1 MTVLPPRW
9 FRRVVLAPAVPVLTV
24 LLLTTLPV
32 WLLLAAVASPLL
44 PGPRWRLL
52 RVLWVVVLH
61 LVLESVVLIAL
72 FGTWLGTT
80 LRRLV
85 GLPPAAGVEQAH
97 YRLVRGYLRAMFAE
111 AERVLGVDVSVEG
124 PEPSAFTGRPLLVF
138 SRHAGPGDSFL
149 VLHALMNWY
158 EREPRIVLKDTLQW
172 DPAIDVL
179 LNRLPNL
186 FVGSGTPDLE
196 RHVGDL
202 ARHLDAD
209 DAFVIFPEGGN
220 FTAHRRARAIA
231 RLREKGLVGEAEK
244 AERLRHVLPLRPG
257 GIRAALEVAE
267 GADVVWVAHA
277 GLDHLLGVGDVWREL
292 PLDALVRMR
301 WWHVPADDVP
311 TAPEARRDWAY
322 QWWVRIDEW
331 IGEQREQAR
340 A

>member
-1 MTVLPPRW
+1 MLPPW
-9 FRRVVLAPAVPVLTV
+9 WVRRVVVAPAVPALTV
-24 LLLTTLPV
+24 LLLTTLPA

-52 RVLWVVVLH
+52 RVLWIVVLH

-72 FGTWLGTT
+72 LGTWIGTW

-85 GLPPAAGVEQAH
+85 RLPPSAGIEQAH
-97 YRLVRGYLRAMFAE
+97 YRLVRGYLRTMLAE
-111 AERVLGVDVSVEG
+111 AERVLGVQVSVEG
-124 PEPSAFTGRPLLVF
+124 PEPSAFTGRPLVVF

-149 VLHALMNWY
+149 VVHALMNWY
-158 EREPRIVLKDTLQW
+158 EREPRVVLKDTLQW
-172 DPAIDVL
+172 DPAVDVL

-186 FVGSGTPDLE
+186 FVRSGTPGLE
-196 RHVGDL
+196 QHVGAL
-202 ARHLDAD
+202 ARDLDGD

-231 RLREKGLVGEAEK
+231 RLREKGLLGEAEK
-244 AERLRHVLPLRPG
+244 AERLRHVLPPRPG
-257 GIRAALEVAE
+257 GVSAALEAAE

-277 GLDHLLGVGDVWREL
+277 GLDHLLGVGDVWRAL
-292 PLDALVRMR
+292 PLDTLVRMR
-301 WWHVPADDVP
+301 WWHVPADEVP
-311 TAPEARRDWAY
+311 SDPQARRDWVY